1 MAKTKSRKIREQM
14 LRNSG
19 KDVTLSRG
27 GNDFSTHV
35 RKTKTKR
42 ERLESAENKY
52 KRQFRRGDQPD
63 GIAFLFVNLSNH
75 AA

>member
-1 MAKTKSRKIREQM
+1 MAKTNSRKKRDQL

-19 KDVTLSRG
+19 RDVTLFRN
-27 GNDFSTHV
+27 GNEFSTHE

-42 ERLESAENKY
+42 EKLNSRDSKY
-52 KRQFRRGDQPD
+52 KKQFLKGEQPN
-63 GIAFLFVNLSNH
+63 GIAFLIAKN

>member
-1 MAKTKSRKIREQM
+1 MAKTKARKLREHM

-19 KDVTLSRG
+19 RDVTLVRG
-27 GNDFSTHV
+27 ENDFSTHV

-42 ERLESAENKY
+42 ERLKSAENKY
-52 KRQFRRGDQPD
+52 KKQFQRGEHTD
-63 GIAFLFVNLSNH
+63 GIAFLFVNLCSH

>member
-1 MAKTKSRKIREQM
+1 MAKTKSRKQRDHM

-19 KDVTLSRG
+19 RDVTLFRSG
-27 GNDFSTHV
+27 SEFSTHE

-42 ERLESAENKY
+42 EKLNSKESKY
-52 KRQFRRGDQPD
+52 KKQFLKGEQPN
-63 GIAFLFVNLSNH
+63 GIAFLIAKN